1 MRLCIRGVVVYHE
14 VAFHIIGKMTNYAIK
29 GIRPLPTNVKEKK
42 KTQRTLLLNTINDMN
57 SQ

>member
-42 KTQRTLLLNTINDMN
+42 KNTKD
-57 SQ
+57 SST

>member
-1 MRLCIRGVVVYHE
+1 MERLESDCIRGVVVYHE

-42 KTQRTLLLNTINDMN
+42 NTKD
-57 SQ
+57 SST